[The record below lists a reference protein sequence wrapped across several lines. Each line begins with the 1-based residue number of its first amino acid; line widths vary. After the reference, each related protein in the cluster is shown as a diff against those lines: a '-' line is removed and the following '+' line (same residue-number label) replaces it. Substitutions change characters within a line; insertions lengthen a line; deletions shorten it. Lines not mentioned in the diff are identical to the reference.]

1 MEHNTTKLNEAK
13 CIKSKQDKMQLKI
26 TQHNTPKI
34 NKNTIKYST
43 TRSNTMKH
51 NKHKKLNTAEQPKQ
65 LL

>member
-1 MEHNTTKLNEAK
+1 MEYNTTGLNEAK
-13 CIKSKQDKMQLKI
+13 CNKSKQDKMQLKI

-43 TRSNTMKH
+43 TRSNTMKR
-51 NKHKKLNTAEQPKQ
+51 NKHKKLNTAQQPKQ